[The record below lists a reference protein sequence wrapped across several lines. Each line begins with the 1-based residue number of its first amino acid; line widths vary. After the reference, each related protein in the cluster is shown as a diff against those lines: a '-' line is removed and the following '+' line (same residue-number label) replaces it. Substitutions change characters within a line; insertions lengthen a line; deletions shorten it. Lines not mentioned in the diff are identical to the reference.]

1 MMIIIMMISLGFF
14 STRYNDDDDDDDAT
28 AENSYF
34 KVTRLR
40 GLIQAF
46 LYSYAAMH
54 DFAALLAVYPA
65 M

>member
-1 MMIIIMMISLGFF
+1 MM
-14 STRYNDDDDDDDAT
+14 TRYNDDDDDDDDDAT
-28 AENSYF
+28 AENFYF

-65 M
+65 K